1 MDTDQ
6 LLPIRKEGL
15 NHDDLDARGD
25 ARHAVVIGEQ
35 RTGHRDH
42 VGDRA
47 TLARAFADGIRD
59 QGSASGSDSSRR

>member
-6 LLPIRKEGL
+6 LLPVRKEGL
-15 NHDDLDARGD
+15 DHDDLDARGD

-42 VGDRA
+42 A

-59 QGSASGSDSSRR
+59 QGSASGSDSSRP